1 MGDEDVV
8 VDLLSADD
16 IVTVVVDLFIGNF
29 VVDLGVIVVIAENGT
44 ARVVVI
50 VPIIGVANNEIML
63 EEYVTDDCVI
73 FSVGDGSVTIVV
85 VVTVFGCSEVVVVD
99 VFINGVV
106 PGDCLLYT
114 SPSPR
119 DRQKSRMPSSA

>member
-16 IVTVVVDLFIGNF
+16 IVTVVVDLVIGDF
-29 VVDLGVIVVIAENGT
+29 VVDVDVIVVIAENGA

-63 EEYVTDDCVI
+63 DEYVTDDCVI
-73 FSVGDGSVTIVV
+73 FSVGDGCVTIVV
-85 VVTVFGCSEVVVVD
+85 VVTVIGCSEVVVVD
-99 VFINGVV
+99 VFINCVV
-106 PGDCLLYT
+106 PGEG
-114 SPSPR
+114 S
-119 DRQKSRMPSSA
+119 